1 VTAYLDHA
9 ADTPVLPAAA
19 EAMLAE
25 LTRSGNAS
33 ALHSSGRAARR
44 VVEESREELA
54 EALGARPGEVVL
66 TGGGT
71 ESDNLAVKGLFWA
84 RRAGDGGDPRRR
96 RILVSAVEHHGVLD
110 PAHWLGQHPAG
121 LGAQVEELP
130 VDGEGR
136 LRLDALRESL
146 ERDPASVALVSVMWA
161 NNEVGTLQP
170 LAEVVELASR
180 YGVPVH
186 SDAVQ
191 AVGQVPVDF
200 AASGLTALSFTG
212 HKLGATTGVGGL
224 VLRRGTTLVPVL
236 HGGGQEG
243 GVRSGSVDAAAA
255 RGLAVATTAAVATL
269 AERDATLR
277 ALRDQLQDA
286 VLAAVPDA
294 VVRGAARPE
303 DRLPGVLHVTV
314 PGAEGDALLYLLDAR
329 GVECST
335 GSACTA
341 GVPQPSHVL
350 RAMGLSDA
358 DAAGALRFSLG
369 RTSTAADVAL
379 VAEVLGPVVERA
391 RTAGLALAGS

>member
-1 VTAYLDHA
+1 MDHA

-19 EAMLAE
+19 EAMLTE

-54 EALGARPGEVVL
+54 AALGARPGEVVL

-84 RRAGDGGDPRRR
+84 RHGEDPRRTR
-96 RILVSAVEHHGVLD
+96 VLVSAVEHHGVLD
-110 PAHWLGQHPAG
+110 PAHWLGEHPAG
-121 LGAQVEELP
+121 LGARVEELP

-170 LAEVVELASR
+170 LAEVVELAAR
-180 YGVPVH
+180 HGVPVH

-200 AASGLTALSFTG
+200 AASGLAALSFTG
-212 HKLGATTGVGGL
+212 HKLGGTTGVGGL
-224 VLRRGTTLVPVL
+224 VLRRGTPLVPVL

-255 RGLAVATTAAVATL
+255 RGLAVATTAAVDTL
-269 AERDATLR
+269 AERTPALR
-277 ALRDQLQDA
+277 GLRDQLEAA

-294 VVRGAARPE
+294 VVRGASRPE
-303 DRLPGVLHVTV
+303 DRLPGILHVTV

-379 VAEVLGPVVERA
+379 VGEVLGPVVERA